1 MRIVFA
7 QKTGWLGTYRIVFVA
22 AVAMLIFGTGLCALQ
37 AAANPASNAY
47 IRKDSWAATMI
58 ATREALCATQ
68 GTAENKIAEA
78 GRIWTQ
84 MEYDFPV
91 EWDWV
96 DQDNGLNFASWFA
109 GLTQDLG
116 IERQMIERVLGEI
129 TNNAPTLR
137 SEWSQLSKQANPS
150 NRSQWLEFYARLCE
164 SRRGARLKT
173 VLAQAPKMVFLKH
186 HTVMPSFFAY
196 TEGQSDAQNER
207 HFLPDSQICL
217 LEIDGLRARTRT
229 LLSDPNGA
237 IRDPAISYDAKRVL
251 FSWKKSLNEDDYH
264 LYEMNLETSKV
275 RQITS
280 GLGFADY
287 EGCYL
292 PNDDIVFTSTR
303 CVQTV
308 DCWWTE
314 VSNLYTC
321 DANGKYLRRLG
332 FDQVHTLYPTVT
344 ADGRILYTRWDYN
357 DRGQIFPQGLFQMNF
372 DGTGQSEFYGNNS
385 WFPTTIGHARAI
397 PGTTKAVAI
406 FMGHHTPQ
414 AGKLGLL
421 DPSVGRQENS
431 GAKLIAPPRET
442 PAVHVDQYGQDGEL
456 FQYPYPLNER
466 EFIVTYAPKGWE
478 KDNRGQTI
486 AHFSVYYMNVDG
498 RRELLTSDAT
508 LPCCQP
514 VPVMPRQ
521 RPALRPTT
529 VDYRQDK
536 GICYVQDIY
545 AGPGLK
551 GVSRGSIKKL
561 RVVALEY
568 RPAGVGN
575 NSNGGEA
582 GGAMVSTPIAVGNA
596 CWDVKVVLGDARVF
610 EDGSA
615 SFYVPARMP
624 HYFQALDAQGRV
636 VQTMR
641 SWNTLQP
648 GEQASCVG
656 CHENKNSAPP
666 PTRGLP
672 LALAQPPQTLEPF
685 YGPTRGFSFA
695 KEIQPILDRKCVSC
709 HNDRE
714 AMQQMTGRRSRNPT
728 PGKNAAGQPKVFSL
742 LGETNIDPVAKRAW
756 SDAYLALTH
765 SRRSRQSNEDGAYMG
780 VTNRLVNWISPQSA
794 PPLLPPFSAGSAT
807 SDLIPLLKKDHYKVE
822 LTREELDKFQCWID
836 LLVPYCGDYAEAAV
850 WTDEETAKYRHF
862 LEKRRAQEEFERS
875 NIQEMLSRRAQHAP
889 QSSQGS
895 NDSGIKNY

>member
-1 MRIVFA
+1 MRNAFA
-7 QKTGWLGTYRIVFVA
+7 QNSGGFKPHRFAQMA
-22 AVAMLIFGTGLCALQ
+22 ALTLLILSFSLWDLQ
-37 AAANPASNAY
+37 AAANSPSAAY
-47 IRKDSWAATMI
+47 IRKDTWPATMI
-58 ATREALCATQ
+58 ATREALGVAQ
-68 GTAENKIAEA
+68 GTTESKSAEA
-78 GRIWTQ
+78 ARIWAQ
-84 MEYDFPV
+84 MEYDYPV

-96 DQDNGLNFASWFA
+96 AQDHGINFAHWFA
-109 GLTQDLG
+109 DVSQDPG
-116 IERQMIERVLGEI
+116 VERQMIEHVLAEI
-129 TNNAPTLR
+129 TNGSPALR
-137 SEWSQLSKQANPS
+137 SEWTQLSENKNPS
-150 NRSQWLEFYARLCE
+150 NRVQWLEFYAKLCE
-164 SRRGARLKT
+164 NRRGERLKT
-173 VLAQAPKMVFLKH
+173 VLAQASKMVFLKH
-186 HTVMPSFFAY
+186 PTIQPSFFAY

-207 HFLPDSQICL
+207 HFLPNSQVCL
-217 LEIDGLRARTRT
+217 LEMNGLRFRVQT
-229 LLSDPNGA
+229 LLKDPKGA
-237 IRDPAISYDAKRVL
+237 IRDPAVSYDGKRLL
-251 FSWKKSLNEDDYH
+251 FAWKKSLNEDDYH
-264 LYEMNLETSKV
+264 LYEMDLETHGI

-287 EGCYL
+287 EPCYL
-292 PNDDIVFTSTR
+292 PNDDIIFASTR

-332 FDQVHTLYPTVT
+332 FDQVHTLYPSVT
-344 ADGRILYTRWDYN
+344 DDGRILYTRWDYN

-421 DPSVGRQENS
+421 DPSSGRQENA
-431 GAKLIAPPRET
+431 GAQLIAPPRDT
-442 PAVHVDQYGQDGEL
+442 PALHIDQYGQEGEL
-456 FQYPYPLNER
+456 FQYPYPFNER
-466 EFIVTYAPKGWE
+466 EFLVTYAPKGWE
-478 KDNRGQTI
+478 NNSRGQRF
-486 AHFSVYYMNVDG
+486 AHFSIYYMNVDG
-498 RRELLTSDAT
+498 RRELLASDAA
-508 LPCCQP
+508 LPCSQP

-521 RPALRPTT
+521 RPALRPST
-529 VDYRQDK
+529 VDYTKKQ
-536 GICYVQDIY
+536 GVCYVQDVY

-551 GVSRGSIKKL
+551 GVPRGTIKKL

-568 RPAGVGN
+568 RPAGIGN

-582 GGAMVSTPIAVGNA
+582 GGAMVSTPIALGNA
-596 CWDVKVVLGDARVF
+596 CWDVKIVLGDARVH

-615 SFYVPARMP
+615 SFYVPARTP

-666 PTRGLP
+666 TTRGLP
-672 LALAQPPQTLEPF
+672 LALAQLPQTLEPF
-685 YGPTRGFSFA
+685 YGPARGFSFPR
-695 KEIQPILDRKCVSC
+695 EIQPILDRKCIAC

-714 AMQQMTGRRSRNPT
+714 ALQNRIARRSAT
-728 PGKNAAGQPKVFSL
+728 PSATEVSSGQNKVFSL
-742 LGETNIDPVAKRAW
+742 LGEPNIDPVAKRAW
-756 SDAYLALTH
+756 SDSYLALTH
-765 SRRSRQSNEDGAYMG
+765 AHHIRGNEEDGAYTG

-794 PPLLPPFSAGSAT
+794 PPLLPPYSAGSAT
-807 SDLIPLLKKDHYKVE
+807 SDLISLLEKGHHNVQ
-822 LTREELDKFQCWID
+822 LTREEFEKIQCWID

-850 WTDEETAKYRHF
+850 WTDEETAKYQHF
-862 LEKRRAQEEFERS
+862 VEKRRSQEEFERA
-875 NIQEMLSRRAQHAP
+875 NIQEFLSKRAQSTP
-889 QSSQGS
+889 
-895 NDSGIKNY
+895 K

>member
-7 QKTGWLGTYRIVFVA
+7 QKSGWFKPYRSALITALTLLSLSFCLWVLHAATNPPGT
-22 AVAMLIFGTGLCALQ
+22 
-37 AAANPASNAY
+37 AY
-47 IRKDSWAATMI
+47 IRKDSWTATMI
-58 ATREALCATQ
+58 ATRESLAAAQ
-68 GTAENKIAEA
+68 GTVESKSAEA
-78 GRIWTQ
+78 ARIWTQ

-96 DQDNGLNFASWFA
+96 AQDHGIHFAAWFA
-109 GLTQDLG
+109 DASQHLVM
-116 IERQMIERVLGEI
+116 ERQMIEHVLAEI
-129 TNNAPTLR
+129 KNGSQSLR
-137 SEWSQLSKQANPS
+137 SEWKQISEHKNPS
-150 NRSQWLEFYARLCE
+150 NRAQGLEFYAKLCE
-164 SRRGARLKT
+164 IRRGERLKT
-173 VLAQAPKMVFLKH
+173 VLVQAPRMVFLKH
-186 HTVMPSFFAY
+186 HTILPSFFAY

-207 HFLPDSQICL
+207 HFLPNSEVCL
-217 LEIDGLRARTRT
+217 LEMNGLRARIQT
-229 LLSDPNGA
+229 LLKDPNGA
-237 IRDPAISYDAKRVL
+237 IRDPAVSYDAKRLL
-251 FSWKKSLNEDDYH
+251 FAWKKSLNEDDYH
-264 LYEMNLETSKV
+264 LYEMDLESSRT

-287 EGCYL
+287 EPCYL
-292 PNDDIVFTSTR
+292 PNDDIVFASTR

-321 DANGKYLRRLG
+321 DADGKFLRRLG
-332 FDQVHTLYPTVT
+332 FDQVHTLHPSVT
-344 ADGRILYTRWDYN
+344 DDGRILYTRWDYN

-397 PGTTKAVAI
+397 PGTTKAIAI

-421 DPSVGRQENS
+421 DPSSGRQENT
-431 GAKLIAPPRET
+431 GAQLIAPPRET
-442 PAVHVDQYGQDGEL
+442 PALHIDQYGQEGEL

-466 EFIVTYAPKGWE
+466 EFLVTYAPKGWE
-478 KDNRGQTI
+478 NNSHGQRF
-486 AHFSVYYMNVDG
+486 AHFSIYYMNLEG
-498 RRELLTSDAT
+498 RRELLASDAT
-508 LPCCQP
+508 LPCSQP

-521 RPALRPTT
+521 RPALRPST
-529 VDYRQDK
+529 VDYTKNQ
-536 GICYVQDIY
+536 GVCYVQDIY

-551 GVSRGSIKKL
+551 GVPRGTIKRL

-568 RPAGVGN
+568 RPAGIGN
-575 NSNGGEA
+575 NSNGGVA
-582 GGAMVSTPIAVGNA
+582 GGAMVSTPIALGNA
-596 CWDVKVVLGDARVF
+596 CWDVKVVLGDARVH

-615 SFYVPARMP
+615 SFYVPARTP

-666 PTRGLP
+666 TTRGLP
-672 LALAQPPQTLEPF
+672 LALAQPPQALEPF
-685 YGPTRGFSFA
+685 YGPARGFSFP

-714 AMQQMTGRRSRNPT
+714 ALQQRVERRTKNTPPSKTGS
-728 PGKNAAGQPKVFSL
+728 GQTRAFSL
-742 LGETNIDPVAKRAW
+742 TGDPMIDPFAKRAW
-756 SDAYLALTH
+756 SDSYLALTDARH
-765 SRRSRQSNEDGAYMG
+765 IHENEEDGAYTG
-780 VTNRLVNWISPQSA
+780 ITNRLVNWISPQSA

-807 SDLIPLLKKDHYKVE
+807 SDLIPLLEKGHHNVQ
-822 LTREELDKFQCWID
+822 LTREELEKIECWID

-862 LEKRRAQEEFERS
+862 TEKRRSQEELERA
-875 NIQEMLSRRAQHAP
+875 NIQEFLSKHVQNTP
-889 QSSQGS
+889 
-895 NDSGIKNY
+895 K